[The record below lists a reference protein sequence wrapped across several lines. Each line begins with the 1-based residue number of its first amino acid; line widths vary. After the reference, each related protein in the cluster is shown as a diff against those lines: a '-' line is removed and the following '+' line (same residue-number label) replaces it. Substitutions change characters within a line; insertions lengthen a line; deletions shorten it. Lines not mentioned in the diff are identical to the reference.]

1 MSANPTWLKTLL
13 QLHDCIFAH
22 LTCIWL
28 TKLTSAVRL
37 NYSTCKRS
45 AVECMCI
52 YIDLRLNWR
61 ESFRLVPICQ
71 QHLVIYCSQAPSA
84 AVMCSE
90 HTQIGT
96 NCGNDWVRLQGIVG
110 KIELLH
116 HRAINFIDCPADDVL
131 TKILLSQTTA
141 CMPVKLNSPQLF
153 RHARVVNARDRL

>member
-71 QHLVIYCSQAPSA
+71 QHLVIYCSQDPGA

-116 HRAINFIDCPADDVL
+116 HRAINFIDCHRWWCSYKNTFVTDNCLHACKVEL
-131 TKILLSQTTA
+131 TATFQA
-141 CMPVKLNSPQLF
+141 CKGG
-153 RHARVVNARDRL
+153 